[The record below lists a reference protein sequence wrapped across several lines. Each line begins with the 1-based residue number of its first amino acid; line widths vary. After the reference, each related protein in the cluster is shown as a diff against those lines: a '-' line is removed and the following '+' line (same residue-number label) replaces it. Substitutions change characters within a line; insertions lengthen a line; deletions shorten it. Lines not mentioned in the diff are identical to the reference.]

1 VSEVGVRIEA
11 ARQSGFYPLVHLL
24 ERLGGDGG
32 PVGTDASPEQEVIR
46 FRHDPA
52 LAFSAAD
59 VVEVREL
66 QRPALFSDPDCAERR
81 GWEVVTTFLGLSGAV
96 SPIPLYLSEEVARE
110 DPETPQLRDFLDLFH
125 HRLISLLYRARASRD
140 VPNGWRRDGRDAWT
154 PRLLAL
160 LGVDV
165 GEPARGGALPAWRLL
180 RLAPLLAERVV
191 TADALE
197 AVLEDALAEDL
208 GDARVEIEP
217 FAGAWVDIPAGDQV
231 ALGVRASR
239 LGELVLGRRVYDAAG
254 RFRVV
259 IGPLTSEGHGRFT
272 YGGALRRVTEVL
284 DALVAE
290 PLERE
295 IVLWLA
301 ADAAPQLR
309 LGASR
314 LGRDA
319 WLAGQPRS
327 VRLRVDENAAV
338 AENATTESVAAENA
352 VTESVATEN
361 TVATEIAAV
370 VENAATENVVA
381 ENVAVAAVVG
391 QAA

>member
-1 VSEVGVRIEA
+1 
-11 ARQSGFYPLVHLL
+11 
-24 ERLGGDGG
+24 
-32 PVGTDASPEQEVIR
+32 
-46 FRHDPA
+46 
-52 LAFSAAD
+52 
-59 VVEVREL
+59 
-66 QRPALFSDPDCAERR
+66 
-81 GWEVVTTFLGLSGAV
+81 
-96 SPIPLYLSEEVARE
+96 
-110 DPETPQLRDFLDLFH
+110 
-125 HRLISLLYRARASRD
+125 
-140 VPNGWRRDGRDAWT
+140 
-154 PRLLAL
+154 
-160 LGVDV
+160 
-165 GEPARGGALPAWRLL
+165 
-180 RLAPLLAERVV
+180 
-191 TADALE
+191 
-197 AVLEDALAEDL
+197 
-208 GDARVEIEP
+208 
-217 FAGAWVDIPAGDQV
+217 VDIPAGDQV

>member
-1 VSEVGVRIEA
+1 MGFACFIAFLAVCVFVEA
-11 ARQSGFYPLVHLL
+11 LRGHEDMRLAYCVAFLAVVVVAEALRDHLEL
-24 ERLGGDGG
+24 NR
-32 PVGTDASPEQEVIR
+32 A
-46 FRHDPA
+46 
-52 LAFSAAD
+52 
-59 VVEVREL
+59 L
-66 QRPALFSDPDCAERR
+66 QRGIYPAKGKATMEDVRR
-81 GWEVVTTFLGLSGAV
+81 
-96 SPIPLYLSEEVARE
+96 
-110 DPETPQLRDFLDLFH
+110 
-125 HRLISLLYRARASRD
+125 
-140 VPNGWRRDGRDAWT
+140 
-154 PRLLAL
+154 LAL
-160 LGVDV
+160 SDK
-165 GEPARGGALPAWRLL
+165 
-180 RLAPLLAERVV
+180 
-191 TADALE
+191 
-197 AVLEDALAEDL
+197 
-208 GDARVEIEP
+208 
-217 FAGAWVDIPAGDQV
+217 GAWVDIPAGDQV

-309 LGASR
+309 PLGW
-314 LGRDA
+314 GDA

-338 AENATTESVAAENA
+338 AENAATG
-352 VTESVATEN
+352 SVATEN

-370 VENAATENVVA
+370 VENAATKNVVA

>member
-208 GDARVEIEP
+208 GGARVEIEP

>member
-1 VSEVGVRIEA
+1 
-11 ARQSGFYPLVHLL
+11 
-24 ERLGGDGG
+24 
-32 PVGTDASPEQEVIR
+32 
-46 FRHDPA
+46 
-52 LAFSAAD
+52 
-59 VVEVREL
+59 
-66 QRPALFSDPDCAERR
+66 
-81 GWEVVTTFLGLSGAV
+81 
-96 SPIPLYLSEEVARE
+96 
-110 DPETPQLRDFLDLFH
+110 
-125 HRLISLLYRARASRD
+125 
-140 VPNGWRRDGRDAWT
+140 
-154 PRLLAL
+154 
-160 LGVDV
+160 
-165 GEPARGGALPAWRLL
+165 
-180 RLAPLLAERVV
+180 
-191 TADALE
+191 
-197 AVLEDALAEDL
+197 
-208 GDARVEIEP
+208 VEIEP

-259 IGPLTSEGHGRFT
+259 IGPLTSDGHGRFT
-272 YGGALRRVTEVL
+272 YGGALRRVTEAL

-338 AENATTESVAAENA
+338 SKDAAVAESAAVAENATTGSAAAENA
-352 VTESVATEN
+352 A
-361 TVATEIAAV
+361 ATEIAAV
-370 VENAATENVVA
+370 VENAATEDVVA